1 MEFKKGDKVRFVR
14 DICTTDNAWNSSRN
28 DLLGKVFTIDHKYR
42 NRKGVFVMREDS
54 RFIFWES
61 ELELVEKNKEIK
73 IDIIIDP
80 RDSAGAHK
88 AVDKAIAEYK
98 KQHFDWTEEEL
109 KQARELFKELAAE
122 CVLDNNQ
129 NLVFAVNPYNKSV
142 RLLTTRFRLELE
154 CAIAHNN
161 DVFNPTIGK
170 VVCLCKALNKPIP
183 DFINNKNR

>member
-1 MEFKKGDKVRFVR
+1 MEFKKGDKVRFVK
-14 DICTTDNAWNSSRN
+14 DKYNTDNDWRRIRGNLVGR
-28 DLLGKVFTIDHKYR
+28 VFTIDHEYGSFKNAYI
-42 NRKGVFVMREDS
+42 MQEDD
-54 RFIFWES
+54 RFIFWRS
-61 ELELVEKNKEIK
+61 ELELVEKNEK
-73 IDIIIDP
+73 ISIVIDP
-80 RDSAGAHK
+80 RDSAGAHR

-98 KQHFDWTEEEL
+98 KKYFDWTEEEL

-122 CVLDNNQ
+122 WVLDNHQ

-142 RLLTTRFRLELE
+142 RLLNTRFRLELE

-161 DVFNPTIGK
+161 DVFNPIIGK

>member
-14 DICTTDNAWNSSRN
+14 NRPGCAHNRD
-28 DLLGKVFTIDHKYR
+28 DLFGKIFTIGRVCEFPANAYE
-42 NRKGVFVMREDS
+42 VCEEE
-54 RFIFWES
+54 RFYFYES
-61 ELELVEKNKEIK
+61 ELELVERNKEIK
-73 IDIIIDP
+73 IDVIIDP
-80 RDSAGAHK
+80 RDSAGAHR

-109 KQARELFKELAAE
+109 EQARELFKELAAE
-122 CVLDNNQ
+122 WVLDKRNS
-129 NLVFAVNPYNKSV
+129 LIFFSSSFARNVQ
-142 RLLTTRFRLELE
+142 LITTAGFEITR
-154 CAIAHNN
+154 ATAKND

>member
-1 MEFKKGDKVRFVR
+1 
-14 DICTTDNAWNSSRN
+14 
-28 DLLGKVFTIDHKYR
+28 
-42 NRKGVFVMREDS
+42 MREDS

-80 RDSAGAHK
+80 RDRAGAHR
-88 AVDKAIAEYK
+88 AVDEAIAEYRK
-98 KQHFDWTEEEL
+98 KYFDWTEEEL

-122 CVLDNNQ
+122 WVLDKRNSLIFFSSSFARNVQLITDTGFEIARATVQ
-129 NLVFAVNPYNKSV
+129 ND
-142 RLLTTRFRLELE
+142 
-154 CAIAHNN
+154 